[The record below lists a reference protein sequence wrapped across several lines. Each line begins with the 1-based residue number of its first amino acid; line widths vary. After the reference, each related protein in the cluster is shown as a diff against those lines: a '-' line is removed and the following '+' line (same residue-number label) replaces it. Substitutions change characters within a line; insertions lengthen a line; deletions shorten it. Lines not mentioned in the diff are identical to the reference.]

1 MSTGIVSVVEE
12 PTVGLPI
19 LESAVVGLVC
29 GSSAFFSAGT
39 RSMPS
44 LSRRIAIGCCGACTA
59 AACMHCHAAQPS
71 ASEARVQERSLA
83 FLLAFTRYLSTLVL
97 AINSTSAVGTA
108 VGTYFF

>member
-1 MSTGIVSVVEE
+1 MWVERLLLSGH
-12 PTVGLPI
+12 PFN
-19 LESAVVGLVC
+19 AVTIASYRDRLLRRLH
-29 GSSAFFSAGT
+29 SS
-39 RSMPS
+39 
-44 LSRRIAIGCCGACTA
+44 
-59 AACMHCHAAQPS
+59 CMHAAQPS